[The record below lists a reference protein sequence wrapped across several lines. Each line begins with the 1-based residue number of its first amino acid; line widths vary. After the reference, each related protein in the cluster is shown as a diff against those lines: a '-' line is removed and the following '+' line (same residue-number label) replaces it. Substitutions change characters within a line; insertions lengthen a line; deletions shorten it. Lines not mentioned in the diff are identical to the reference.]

1 MVIIGGVTTPIGA
14 LIGAMYLVGTES
26 FLPVRWQFLASAIG
40 VLLILL
46 ILPSGIGGLLYRLR
60 DRWLARV
67 AKQHGV
73 DAPGLATSDPRAA
86 ESVLAAAP
94 LAQSSGPER
103 EPEPAPVRAGERS

>member
-14 LIGAMYLVGTES
+14 LIGAVYLVGTES

-40 VLLILL
+40 VLVILL

-73 DAPGLATSDPRAA
+73 EAPGLATTDPQSSD
-86 ESVLAAAP
+86 SVLAAAP
-94 LAQSSGPER
+94 LAQSSDSEPD
-103 EPEPAPVRAGERS
+103 PEPVPVGERS